1 MITSTE
7 LVMVLALTWYKQ
19 ILFFSRVITQLTL
32 LQNVHEGP
40 MGIGTR
46 VQYTEVPI
54 SPGNVISDGM

>member
-1 MITSTE
+1 
-7 LVMVLALTWYKQ
+7 MVLALTWYKQ

>member
-1 MITSTE
+1 MF
-7 LVMVLALTWYKQ
+7 LT
-19 ILFFSRVITQLTL
+19 TQLSLL

-54 SPGNVISDGM
+54 APGNVISDGTIPLFTLACFSG